1 MKTEDL
7 HKNKTSS
14 KRSSR
19 LGLIKQLIVLALI
32 PALIVGGFMAILLY
46 REFDAKK
53 QAEQIKSIA
62 DYMVVANQL
71 VHQLQR
77 ECGASAG
84 FVASN
89 GSSMKDTMIKQR
101 LITDKYRKVM
111 DNDTKSLDMAT
122 LGYKFARRANASLIK
137 LWKLPSIR
145 EQITSLSIE
154 TNKSKELYTE
164 IIDDILGTFQ
174 EASVIIKNS
183 ELSFPFTACVNL
195 IMAKEMASHER
206 AIMTGFAAE
215 DKSVT
220 QSDMQAW
227 MRVSKG
233 QDALLSAFK
242 YQITD
247 EMLKEFHTKMSE
259 ANIKIVMDIR
269 RQISENFVN
278 GNFGLKPEFVF
289 NASTGLIND
298 LKKVEDAQLQEILKE
313 ATALSSE
320 KTVSVIVFSGL
331 TGCSAIAMFVLCFFI
346 ARSITRPI
354 TTLSKVAKSVAE
366 GELNHDIE
374 IKSGGEIGELANS
387 FNDMISN
394 LRLTVEKNEIHN
406 WLKTGQMELNV
417 RMQGEQDIETL
428 GRNIIGHL
436 TEYLNAQIG
445 ILYMADNDSRL
456 KVIGSYAYVQQKNAP
471 SEFMPGE
478 GLVGQAALEKKHI
491 LLTNCPDDSFNINSG
506 LVDTTPKHIL
516 IFPLLLNH
524 TVRGVVELGSFHEFP
539 DIYLTFL
546 DQVAE
551 GIAIALNTVVSRNRT
566 EVLLEQTQQ
575 QAEELQ
581 AREEALRQSNEEL
594 EENAIALKE
603 SESRLQ
609 AQQDELRQINE
620 EIEEQKE
627 SVERKN
633 KDLKEARK
641 IIEERAHDLE
651 QSSKYKSEFLAN
663 MSHELRTPLNSI
675 LLLSKLLSDN
685 KDGSL
690 SEDQVESILSINS
703 SGNDLLELI
712 NDVLDL
718 SKVEAGKMDL
728 QIEDMYLQDFCNN
741 IKRNFRHVAKDNGI
755 SLNIEITDEL
765 PELIRTD
772 EQRVEQIVKNFL
784 SNAFKFTS
792 EGSVSLKISRPDEL
806 SDDAMD
812 LSNSKL
818 DPTKTVLFSVIDTG
832 IGIPEEKQ
840 RVIFEAFKQADGTT
854 SRKYGGTGLGLSIS
868 KELSELLKGKIH
880 MKSAHGKGSTFTLY
894 LPEEY
899 EPENKTVEEVSTPLI
914 VATEPETY
922 SSKKTEKEGNLQ
934 IIEANIKDDRKTI
947 SEEDKSILLI
957 EDDPVFLKILRDL
970 TRENGFKCLV
980 AGDGETGLQFA
991 DYYKPSG
998 IILDL
1003 NLPGI
1008 NGWTV
1013 MARLKDNPETRH
1025 IPVHFISASDNKFD
1039 ALKMGA
1045 IDFVT
1050 KPVSQEAIEQVFD
1063 KFNKIISKPVK
1074 DLLVVEDN
1082 QEQAEIISSIIGSG
1096 DVRTTTVSTAME
1108 AYNNVLTEKFDCM
1121 VLDINLPD
1129 ISGIELL
1136 NKIRKNEEIFQLP
1149 VIVYTGR
1156 ELTNEENKII
1166 DEYAATTI
1174 TKGAGSHRKLL
1185 DETTLFLHRVE
1196 ANLPETQQKLLRMIH
1211 DKEAVLSGKT
1221 ILVVDD
1227 DMRNVFSIKKVLEGK
1242 GMKIVIGKNGK
1253 EGLECLNNNPDINLI
1268 LMDIMMP
1275 EMDGYTAM
1283 GEIRKQDRFKKLPI
1297 IALTAKAMKGDRS
1310 KCIEAGANDYLAKP
1324 FDIERLFS
1332 MLRVWLY

>member
-1 MKTEDL
+1 MKNEGL
-7 HKNKTSS
+7 SKNQKGSKQSS
-14 KRSSR
+14 G

-32 PALIVGGFMAILLY
+32 PALIVGGFMAILLL

-53 QAEQIKSIA
+53 QADQIKSIA
-62 DYMVVANQL
+62 DYMVVANQV

-77 ECGASAG
+77 ERGASAG
-84 FVASN
+84 YIASS
-89 GSSMKDTMIKQR
+89 GSSMKETMKRQR
-101 LITDKYRKVM
+101 LLSDKYYNVM
-111 DNDTKSLDMAT
+111 DNDTKSLDMVK
-122 LGYKFARRANASLIK
+122 LGYKFARRANDSSRK

-145 EQITSLSIE
+145 EKITSLSIGNNE
-154 TNKSKELYTE
+154 SNELYAE

-174 EASVIIKNS
+174 EASVIIKDS
-183 ELSFPFTACVNL
+183 VLSFPFTACVNL
-195 IMAKEMASHER
+195 IMVKEMASSEM
-206 AIMTGFAAE
+206 AIMTGFVAE
-215 DKSVT
+215 NKPVT
-220 QSDMQAW
+220 QSEMHAW

-233 QDALLSAFK
+233 QEALLAAFK
-242 YQITD
+242 YQITED
-247 EMLKEFHTKMSE
+247 MLKEFRAKMSE
-259 ANIKIVMDIR
+259 SNSKAVMDIR
-269 RQISENFVN
+269 KQISENLAN

-289 NASTGLIND
+289 SAVTERIDD
-298 LKKVEDAQLQEILKE
+298 LKRVEDAQLQEILKE
-313 ATALSSE
+313 ATTLSS
-320 KTVSVIVFSGL
+320 KKMISVIIYSGL
-331 TGCSAIAMFVLCFFI
+331 TGGSAIAMFILCFFI
-346 ARSITRPI
+346 ARSITKPI
-354 TTLSKVAKSVAE
+354 TTLSKAARSVAE
-366 GELNHDIE
+366 GELDHNIE
-374 IKSGGEIGELANS
+374 IKSGGEIGELADS

-394 LRLTVEKNEIHN
+394 LRLTTEKNDTHN

-417 RMQGEQDIETL
+417 KMRGEQDIETL
-428 GRNIIGHL
+428 GRNIIGYL
-436 TEYLNAQIG
+436 TEYLNAQVG
-445 ILYMADNDSRL
+445 ILYMSGNDSRL
-456 KVIGSYAYVQQKNAP
+456 KQIGSYAYAQRKNTP
-471 SEFMPGE
+471 NEFMPGE
-478 GLVGQAALEKKHI
+478 GLVGQAASGKKHI
-491 LLTNCPDDSFNINSG
+491 LLTNCPDDSININSG
-506 LVDTTPKHIL
+506 IVKATPKHIL
-516 IFPLLLNH
+516 IFPLILNNE
-524 TVRGVVELGSFHEFP
+524 VRGVAELGSFLEFQ
-539 DIYLTFL
+539 DVHLTFL

-551 GIAIALNTVVSRNRT
+551 SIAIALNTVLSRNNT
-566 EVLLEQTQQ
+566 EILLEQTQQ

-609 AQQDELRQINE
+609 AQQEELRQTNE

-627 SVERKN
+627 YVEKKN
-633 KDLKEARK
+633 KELKAARNT
-641 IIEERAHDLE
+641 IEERAQELE

-675 LLLSKLLSDN
+675 LLLSRLLGDN

-690 SEDQVESILSINS
+690 SEDQVESVQSINS

-718 SKVEAGKMDL
+718 SKVESGKMDL
-728 QIEDMYLQDFCNN
+728 QIEDMYLKDFCNN
-741 IKRNFRHVAKDNGI
+741 IKRNFQHVAKENGI
-755 SLNIEITDEL
+755 SLNIEIEDGL
-765 PELIRTD
+765 PEHIRTD

-792 EGSVSLKISRPDEL
+792 EGSVSLQISRSNEL
-806 SDDAMD
+806 SGSAID
-812 LSNSKL
+812 LSNGKL
-818 DPTKTVLFSVIDTG
+818 DQAKTVLFSVIDTG

-840 RVIFEAFKQADGTT
+840 RVIFEAFQQADGST

-868 KELSELLKGKIH
+868 KELSGLLNGKIH
-880 MKSAHGKGSTFTLY
+880 MTSTHGKGSTFALY
-894 LPEEY
+894 LPETFES
-899 EPENKTVEEVSTPLI
+899 ETKTVETSPIQSSVN
-914 VATEPETY
+914 TEPETY
-922 SSKKTEKEGNLQ
+922 VSKKPKKQDSRKE
-934 IIEANIKDDRKTI
+934 IEENIKDDRKTI
-947 SEEDKSILLI
+947 SEEDKSILII

-970 TRENGFKCLV
+970 TREHGFKCLV

-1013 MARLKDNPETRH
+1013 MSRLKDNPESRH

-1045 IDFVT
+1045 IDYVT
-1050 KPVSQEAIEQVFD
+1050 KPVSPEVIDQVFE

-1082 QEQAEIISSIIGSG
+1082 PEQAELISSIIGSG
-1096 DVRTTTVSTAME
+1096 DVKITAVSTATE
-1108 AYNNVLTEKFDCM
+1108 AYEQILTGKFDCM
-1121 VLDINLPD
+1121 VLDISLPD
-1129 ISGIELL
+1129 MSGIELL
-1136 NKIRKNEEIFQLP
+1136 NKVRKNDELFQLP

-1156 ELTNEENKII
+1156 DLTNEEKRII

-1174 TKGAGSHRKLL
+1174 IKGSGSHRKLL

-1196 ANLPETQQKLLRMIH
+1196 ANLPETQRKLLRMIH
-1211 DKEAVLSGKT
+1211 DKEAVLSGKK

-1227 DMRNVFSIKKVLEGK
+1227 DMRNVFSIKKVLEDK
-1242 GMKIVIGKNGK
+1242 GIEIVIGKNGK
-1253 EGLECLNNNPDINLI
+1253 EGLTCLNDNPDIHLV

-1275 EMDGYTAM
+1275 EMDGYTAI
-1283 GEIRKQDRFKKLPI
+1283 GEIRKQERFKNLPV

-1324 FDIERLFS
+1324 FDIDRLFS

>member
-1 MKTEDL
+1 MKNDGLRKKQKE
-7 HKNKTSS
+7 S
-14 KRSSR
+14 KRSSG

-62 DYMVVANQL
+62 DYMVVANQV

-77 ECGASAG
+77 ERGASAG
-84 FVASN
+84 YIASN
-89 GSSMKDTMIKQR
+89 GSDMKEAMKKQR
-101 LITDKYRKVM
+101 ILTDRYYTVM
-111 DNDTKSLDMAT
+111 DKETKSLNMAE
-122 LGYKFARRANASLIK
+122 LGYKFARHVNASLRK
-137 LWKLPSIR
+137 LWQLPPIR
-145 EQITSLSIE
+145 EKITSLSIE
-154 TNKSKELYTE
+154 NSKSNELYSE
-164 IIDDILGTFQ
+164 IIDDIIGTFQ

-195 IMAKEMASHER
+195 IMVKEMASSER
-206 AIMTGFAAE
+206 AIMIGFVAE
-215 DKSVT
+215 DKPVT
-220 QSDMQAW
+220 QSEMHAW
-227 MRVSKG
+227 MQVSKG
-233 QDALLSAFK
+233 QDALLAVFK
-242 YQITD
+242 YQIT
-247 EMLKEFHTKMSE
+247 EKIRNEFLTKMSE
-259 ANIKIVMDIR
+259 SNIKAVMDIR
-269 RQISENFVN
+269 KQISKNLAN

-289 NASTGLIND
+289 AAVTGRIDD
-298 LKKVEDAQLQEILKE
+298 LKRVEDAQLQEILKE

-320 KTVSVIVFSGL
+320 KMISVIIYSGL
-331 TGCSAIAMFVLCFFI
+331 TGGSAIAMFILCFFI
-346 ARSITRPI
+346 ARSITKPI
-354 TTLSKVAKSVAE
+354 TTLSTAARSVAE
-366 GELNHDIE
+366 GELDHSIE
-374 IKSGGEIGELANS
+374 IKSGGEIGELADS

-394 LRLTVEKNEIHN
+394 LRLTMEKNDTHN

-417 RMQGEQDIETL
+417 KMRGEQDIETL
-428 GRNIIGHL
+428 GRNIIGYL

-445 ILYMADNDSRL
+445 ILYMSDNDSRL
-456 KVIGSYAYVQQKNAP
+456 KLIGSYAYVQQKNAP
-471 SEFMPGE
+471 NEFMPGE
-478 GLVGQAALEKKHI
+478 GLVGQAALGKKHI
-491 LLTNCPDDSFNINSG
+491 LLTNCPDDSININSG
-506 LVDTTPKHIL
+506 IVEAIPKNIL
-516 IFPLLLNH
+516 IFPLILNN
-524 TVRGVVELGSFHEFP
+524 TVRGVVELGSFHEFH
-539 DIYLTFL
+539 DIHLTFL
-546 DQVAE
+546 DQIAE
-551 GIAIALNTVVSRNRT
+551 GIAIVLNTVISRSRT
-566 EVLLEQTQQ
+566 EILLEQTQQ
-575 QAEELQ
+575 QSEELQ

-609 AQQDELRQINE
+609 TQQEELRQTNE
-620 EIEEQKE
+620 ELEEQKE
-627 SVERKN
+627 YVEKKN
-633 KDLKEARK
+633 KELKNARK
-641 IIEERAHDLE
+641 IIEERAQDLE

-675 LLLSKLLSDN
+675 LLLSRLLGDN

-690 SEDQVESILSINS
+690 SEDQVESVLSINS

-712 NDVLDL
+712 NDVLDI

-741 IKRNFRHVAKDNGI
+741 IKRNFQHVAKENGI
-755 SLNIEITDEL
+755 SFNIEIADGL
-765 PELIRTD
+765 PEHIRTD

-792 EGSVSLKISRPDEL
+792 EGSVTLQISRPNEL
-806 SDDAMD
+806 SGKAKD
-812 LSNSKL
+812 LSESKL
-818 DPTKTVLFSVIDTG
+818 DQTKTILFSVIDTG

-840 RVIFEAFKQADGTT
+840 KVIFEAFKQADGST

-868 KELSELLKGKIH
+868 KEFSRLLNGKIH
-880 MKSAHGKGSTFTLY
+880 MTSTHGKGSTFALH
-894 LPEEY
+894 LPETFES
-899 EPENKTVEEVSTPLI
+899 EAKTIEKSSAPSSVE
-914 VATEPETY
+914 TETDI
-922 SSKKTEKEGNLQ
+922 SKKSEKQNNRRE
-934 IIEANIKDDRKTI
+934 IEENIKDDRKTI
-947 SEEDKSILLI
+947 SAEDKSILII
-957 EDDPVFLKILRDL
+957 EDDPVFLKIIRDL
-970 TRENGFKCLV
+970 TREHGFKCLV

-1013 MARLKDNPETRH
+1013 MSRLKDNPESRH

-1045 IDFVT
+1045 IDYVT
-1050 KPVSQEAIEQVFD
+1050 KPVSPEVIDQVFK
-1063 KFNKIISKPVK
+1063 KFTKIISKPVK

-1082 QEQAEIISSIIGSG
+1082 PEQAEVISSIIGSG
-1096 DVRTTTVSTAME
+1096 DVKTTTVSTAME
-1108 AYNNVLTEKFDCM
+1108 AYDHILTGKFDCM

-1129 ISGIELL
+1129 MSGIELL

-1156 ELTNEENKII
+1156 NLTNEEKKII

-1196 ANLPETQQKLLRMIH
+1196 ADLPETQQKLLRMIH
-1211 DKEAVLSGKT
+1211 DREAVLSGKK

-1227 DMRNVFSIKKVLEGK
+1227 DMRNVFSIKKVLEDK
-1242 GMKIVIGKNGK
+1242 GIHIVIGKNGK
-1253 EGLECLNNNPDINLI
+1253 EGLTCLNNNPDIHLV

-1275 EMDGYTAM
+1275 EMDGYTAI
-1283 GEIRKQDRFKKLPI
+1283 GEIRKQDRFKNLPI

-1324 FDIERLFS
+1324 FDIDRLFS

>member
-1 MKTEDL
+1 MKNDGLRKKQKE
-7 HKNKTSS
+7 S
-14 KRSSR
+14 KRSSG
-19 LGLIKQLIVLALI
+19 LGLIKQLFVLALI

-53 QAEQIKSIA
+53 QAEQVKSIA
-62 DYMVVANQL
+62 DYMIVANQV

-77 ECGASAG
+77 ERGTSAG
-84 FVASN
+84 YIASS
-89 GSSMKDTMIKQR
+89 GSSMKEAMMKQR
-101 LITDKYRKVM
+101 LLTDKYYKAM
-111 DNDTKSLDMAT
+111 DKDTKTLDMAK
-122 LGYKFARRANASLIK
+122 LGYKFARRANASSRK

-145 EQITSLSIE
+145 EKITSLSIE
-154 TNKSKELYTE
+154 NNESNELYSE
-164 IIDDILGTFQ
+164 IIDDIIGTFQ
-174 EASVIIKNS
+174 EASVIIKDS
-183 ELSFPFTACVNL
+183 ELSFPFTACINI
-195 IMAKEMASHER
+195 IMAKEMAGKER
-206 AIMTGFAAE
+206 AIMTGFVA
-215 DKSVT
+215 KNKPVT
-220 QSDMQAW
+220 QSEMHAW

-233 QDALLSAFK
+233 QEALLTVFK
-242 YQITD
+242 YQITED
-247 EMLKEFHTKMSE
+247 MLKEFRTKMSE
-259 ANIKIVMDIR
+259 AHSKAVMDIR
-269 RQISENFVN
+269 KQISDNLTN
-278 GNFGLKPEFVF
+278 GNFGLKPELVF
-289 NASTGLIND
+289 SAITGRIND

-313 ATALSSE
+313 ATTLSAE
-320 KTVSVIVFSGL
+320 KMISVIIYSGL
-331 TGCSAIAMFVLCFFI
+331 TGGSAIAMFILCFFI
-346 ARSITRPI
+346 ARSITKPI
-354 TTLSKVAKSVAE
+354 TTISKAASSVAE
-366 GELNHDIE
+366 GDLDHNIE
-374 IKSGGEIGELANS
+374 IKSGGEIGELADS

-394 LRLTVEKNEIHN
+394 LRLTTEKNDTHN

-428 GRNIIGHL
+428 GKNIIGYL
-436 TEYLNAQIG
+436 TEYLNAQVG
-445 ILYMADNDSRL
+445 ILYMSGNDKRL
-456 KVIGSYAYVQQKNAP
+456 KLIGSYAYVQRENIP
-471 SEFMPGE
+471 NEFMPGE

-491 LLTNCPDDSFNINSG
+491 LLTNYPDDSIKINSG
-506 LVDTTPKHIL
+506 LVNVAPKHIL
-516 IFPLLLNH
+516 IFPLILNNE
-524 TVRGVVELGSFHEFP
+524 VRGVVELGSLYEFP
-539 DIYLTFL
+539 DIHLTFL

-551 GIAIALNTVVSRNRT
+551 GIAIALNTVISRNST

-575 QAEELQ
+575 QTEELQ
-581 AREEALRQSNEEL
+581 AREEALRQNNEEL

-609 AQQDELRQINE
+609 AQQEELRQTNE
-620 EIEEQKE
+620 ELEEQKE
-627 SVERKN
+627 YVEKKN
-633 KDLKEARK
+633 KDLKNARK
-641 IIEERAHDLE
+641 IIEERALDLE

-675 LLLSKLLSDN
+675 LLLSRLLGDN

-690 SEDQVESILSINS
+690 SEDQVESVLSINS
-703 SGNDLLELI
+703 SGSDLLELI

-741 IKRNFRHVAKDNGI
+741 IKRNFQHVAKENGI
-755 SLNIEITDEL
+755 SLNIEISDGL
-765 PELIRTD
+765 PEHIRTD

-792 EGSVSLKISRPDEL
+792 EGSVTLQISRPNEL
-806 SDDAMD
+806 SGNAID
-812 LSNSKL
+812 LSESKS
-818 DPTKTVLFSVIDTG
+818 DQTKTVLFSVIDTG

-840 RVIFEAFKQADGTT
+840 NVIFEAFKQADGST

-868 KELSELLKGKIH
+868 KELSGLLNGKIN
-880 MKSAHGKGSTFTLY
+880 MTSTHGKGSTFTLY
-894 LPEEY
+894 LPETFES
-899 EPENKTVEEVSTPLI
+899 ETKVVEKNPVPSS
-914 VATEPETY
+914 VGTEPETAI
-922 SSKKTEKEGNLQ
+922 SKESVKQDNRRE
-934 IIEANIKDDRKTI
+934 IEENIKDDRKTI
-947 SEEDKSILLI
+947 SAEDKSILII

-970 TRENGFKCLV
+970 TREHGFKCLV

-1008 NGWTV
+1008 SGWTV
-1013 MARLKDNPETRH
+1013 MSRLKDNPESRH

-1045 IDFVT
+1045 IDYVT
-1050 KPVSQEAIEQVFD
+1050 KPVSPEVIDQVFE

-1082 QEQAEIISSIIGSG
+1082 PEQAELISSIIGSG
-1096 DVRTTTVSTAME
+1096 DVKTTAVATATE
-1108 AYNNVLTEKFDCM
+1108 AYDQILTGKFDCM
-1121 VLDINLPD
+1121 VLDISLPD
-1129 ISGIELL
+1129 MSGIELL

-1156 ELTNEENKII
+1156 DLTNEEKKII

-1174 TKGAGSHRKLL
+1174 IKGTGSHRKLL

-1196 ANLPETQQKLLRMIH
+1196 ADLPETQQKLLRMIH
-1211 DKEAVLSGKT
+1211 DKEAVLSGKK

-1227 DMRNVFSIKKVLEGK
+1227 DMRNVFSIKKVLEDK

-1253 EGLECLNNNPDINLI
+1253 EGLTCLNDNPDIHLV

-1275 EMDGYTAM
+1275 EMDGYTAI
-1283 GEIRKQDRFKKLPI
+1283 GEIRKQERFKTLPI

-1324 FDIERLFS
+1324 FDIDRLFS

>member
-1 MKTEDL
+1 MKNEGL
-7 HKNKTSS
+7 SKNQKGSKQSS
-14 KRSSR
+14 G

-32 PALIVGGFMAILLY
+32 PALIVGGFMAILLL

-53 QAEQIKSIA
+53 QADQIKSIA
-62 DYMVVANQL
+62 DYMVVANQV

-77 ECGASAG
+77 ERGASAG
-84 FVASN
+84 YIASN
-89 GSSMKDTMIKQR
+89 GSSMKETMKRQR
-101 LITDKYRKVM
+101 LLSDKYYNVM
-111 DNDTKSLDMAT
+111 DNDTKSLDMVK
-122 LGYKFARRANASLIK
+122 LGYKFARRANDSSRK

-145 EQITSLSIE
+145 EKITSLSIGNNE
-154 TNKSKELYTE
+154 SNELYAE

-174 EASVIIKNS
+174 EASVIIKDS
-183 ELSFPFTACVNL
+183 VLSFPFTACVNL
-195 IMAKEMASHER
+195 IMVKEMASSEM
-206 AIMTGFAAE
+206 AIMTGFVAE
-215 DKSVT
+215 NKPVT
-220 QSDMQAW
+220 QSEMHAW

-233 QDALLSAFK
+233 QEALLAAFK
-242 YQITD
+242 YQITED
-247 EMLKEFHTKMSE
+247 MLKEFRAKMSE
-259 ANIKIVMDIR
+259 SNSKAVMDIR
-269 RQISENFVN
+269 KQISENLAN

-289 NASTGLIND
+289 SAVTERIDD
-298 LKKVEDAQLQEILKE
+298 LKRVEDAQLQEILKE
-313 ATALSSE
+313 ATTLSS
-320 KTVSVIVFSGL
+320 KKMISVIIYSGL
-331 TGCSAIAMFVLCFFI
+331 TGGSAIAMFILCFFI
-346 ARSITRPI
+346 ARSITKPI
-354 TTLSKVAKSVAE
+354 TTLSKAARSVAE
-366 GELNHDIE
+366 GELDHNIE
-374 IKSGGEIGELANS
+374 IKSGGEIGELADS

-394 LRLTVEKNEIHN
+394 LRLTTEKNDTHN

-417 RMQGEQDIETL
+417 KMRGEQDIETL
-428 GRNIIGHL
+428 GRNIIGYL
-436 TEYLNAQIG
+436 TEYLNAQVG
-445 ILYMADNDSRL
+445 ILYMSGNDSRL
-456 KVIGSYAYVQQKNAP
+456 KQIGSYAYAQRKNTP
-471 SEFMPGE
+471 NEFMPGE
-478 GLVGQAALEKKHI
+478 GLVGQAASGKKHI
-491 LLTNCPDDSFNINSG
+491 LLTNCPDDSININSG
-506 LVDTTPKHIL
+506 IVKATPKHIL
-516 IFPLLLNH
+516 IFPLILNNE
-524 TVRGVVELGSFHEFP
+524 VRGVAELGSFLEFQ
-539 DIYLTFL
+539 DVHLTFL

-551 GIAIALNTVVSRNRT
+551 SISIALNTVISRNNT
-566 EVLLEQTQQ
+566 EILLEQTQQ

-609 AQQDELRQINE
+609 AQQEELRQINE

-627 SVERKN
+627 YVEKKN
-633 KDLKEARK
+633 KDLKAARK
-641 IIEERAHDLE
+641 TIEERAQDLE

-675 LLLSKLLSDN
+675 LLLSRLLGDN

-690 SEDQVESILSINS
+690 SEDQVESVVSINS

-728 QIEDMYLQDFCNN
+728 QIEDMYLKDFCKN
-741 IKRNFRHVAKDNGI
+741 IKRNFQHVAKENGI
-755 SLNIEITDEL
+755 SLNIEIADGL

-772 EQRVEQIVKNFL
+772 EQRVEQIIKNFL

-792 EGSVSLKISRPDEL
+792 EGSVSLQISRPNEL
-806 SDDAMD
+806 SGNTTD
-812 LSNSKL
+812 LSKDNS
-818 DPTKTVLFSVIDTG
+818 DQTKMILFSVIDTG

-840 RVIFEAFKQADGTT
+840 RVIFEAFKQADGST

-868 KELSELLKGKIH
+868 KELTGLLNGKIH
-880 MKSAHGKGSTFTLY
+880 MTSTHGKGSTFALS
-894 LPEEY
+894 LPETFEA
-899 EPENKTVEEVSTPLI
+899 ETKTVEASPVPSSVKAEAYI
-914 VATEPETY
+914 
-922 SSKKTEKEGNLQ
+922 SKKSEKPDSRRE
-934 IIEANIKDDRKTI
+934 IDEHIKDDRKTI
-947 SEEDKSILLI
+947 SEEDKSILII

-970 TRENGFKCLV
+970 TREHGFKCLV

-1013 MARLKDNPETRH
+1013 MSRLKDNPESRH

-1045 IDFVT
+1045 IDYVT
-1050 KPVSQEAIEQVFD
+1050 KPVSPEVIDQVFE

-1082 QEQAEIISSIIGSG
+1082 PEQAELISSIIGSG
-1096 DVRTTTVSTAME
+1096 DVKITAVSTATE
-1108 AYNNVLTEKFDCM
+1108 AYEQILTGKFDCM
-1121 VLDINLPD
+1121 VLDISLPD
-1129 ISGIELL
+1129 MSGIELL
-1136 NKIRKNEEIFQLP
+1136 NKVRKNDELFQLP

-1156 ELTNEENKII
+1156 DLTNEEKRII

-1174 TKGAGSHRKLL
+1174 IKGSGSHRKLL

-1196 ANLPETQQKLLRMIH
+1196 ANLPETQRKLLRMIH
-1211 DKEAVLSGKT
+1211 DKEAVLSGKK

-1227 DMRNVFSIKKVLEGK
+1227 DMRNVFSIKKVLEDK
-1242 GMKIVIGKNGK
+1242 GIEIVIGKNGK
-1253 EGLECLNNNPDINLI
+1253 EGLTCLNDNPDIHLV

-1275 EMDGYTAM
+1275 EMDGYTAI
-1283 GEIRKQDRFKKLPI
+1283 GEIRKQERFKNLPV

-1324 FDIERLFS
+1324 FDIDRLFS

>member
-1 MKTEDL
+1 MKDEGLT
-7 HKNKTSS
+7 KKQKKPKQSS
-14 KRSSR
+14 GS
-19 LGLIKQLIVLALI
+19 GLIKQLLTLALI
-32 PALIVGGFMAILLY
+32 PALMVGGFMAILLL
-46 REFDAKK
+46 RESDAKK

-62 DYMVVANQL
+62 DYMVVANQV

-77 ECGASAG
+77 ERGTSAG
-84 FVASN
+84 YLASS
-89 GSSMKDTMIKQR
+89 GSRMKALMKKQR
-101 LITDKYRKVM
+101 LLTDRYYNVM
-111 DNDTKSLDMAT
+111 DNYTKTLDMAK
-122 LGYKFARRANASLIK
+122 LGYKFARRANDSSRK
-137 LWKLPSIR
+137 LWKLSSIR
-145 EQITSLSIE
+145 EKITSLSIE
-154 TNKSKELYTE
+154 NNESNKLYTE

-174 EASVIIKNS
+174 EASVIIKDS

-195 IMAKEMASHER
+195 IMAKEMAGKER
-206 AIMTGFAAE
+206 AIITGFVAGN
-215 DKSVT
+215 KPPT
-220 QSDMQAW
+220 QSEIHNW
-227 MRVSKG
+227 MLVSKG
-233 QDALLSAFK
+233 QEALLSVFK
-242 YQITD
+242 YQIT
-247 EMLKEFHTKMSE
+247 EKIRNEFQIKMRE
-259 ANIKIVMDIR
+259 ANIKAVINLR
-269 RQISENFVN
+269 EQISKNLAS
-278 GNFGLKPEFVF
+278 GNFGWKPELAF
-289 NASTGLIND
+289 ATTTGRIND

-320 KTVSVIVFSGL
+320 KTISVIIYSGL
-331 TGCSAIAMFVLCFFI
+331 TGGSAIAMFILCFLV
-346 ARSITRPI
+346 ARSITKPI
-354 TTLSKVAKSVAE
+354 TILSRAARSVAG
-366 GELNHDIE
+366 GELNHNIK
-374 IKSGGEIGELANS
+374 IKSGGEIGELTDS

-394 LRLTVEKNEIHN
+394 LRLTMEKNDTHN

-417 RMQGEQDIETL
+417 KMQGKQDIETL
-428 GRNIIGHL
+428 GNNIIGHL
-436 TEYLNAQIG
+436 TEYLNAQVG
-445 ILYMADNDSRL
+445 ILYMSDTDNCL
-456 KVIGSYAYVQQKNAP
+456 KPIGSYAYVQRKNTP
-471 SEFMPGE
+471 NEFMPGE
-478 GLVGQAALEKKHI
+478 GLVGQAASEKKHI
-491 LLTNCPDDSFNINSG
+491 LLTNYPDDSININSG
-506 LVDTTPKHIL
+506 LVEATPKQVL
-516 IFPLLLNH
+516 IFPLILNNR
-524 TVRGVVELGSFHEFP
+524 VKGVVELGSFLEFQ
-539 DIYLTFL
+539 DIHLTFL
-546 DQVAE
+546 GQVAD
-551 GIAIALNTVVSRNRT
+551 GIAIALNTVISRNNT
-566 EVLLEQTQQ
+566 EILLEQTQQ

-609 AQQDELRQINE
+609 AQQEELRQSNE
-620 EIEEQKE
+620 ELEEQKE
-627 SVERKN
+627 YVEKKN
-633 KDLKEARK
+633 RDLKAAQN
-641 IIEERAHDLE
+641 IIEERAQELE

-675 LLLSKLLSDN
+675 LLLSRLLGDN

-690 SEDQVESILSINS
+690 SEDQVESVKSINS

-741 IKRNFRHVAKDNGI
+741 IKRNFQHVAKENGI
-755 SLNIEITDEL
+755 SLNIEIADGL
-765 PELIRTD
+765 PEHISTD

-792 EGSVSLKISRPDEL
+792 EGSVSLQIGRPNKL
-806 SDDAMD
+806 SDGAIGF
-812 LSNSKL
+812 SKSKL
-818 DPTKTVLFSVIDTG
+818 DQSKTVLFSVIDTG

-840 RVIFEAFKQADGTT
+840 RVIFEAFKQADGST

-868 KELSELLKGKIH
+868 KELSVLLKGKIH
-880 MKSAHGKGSTFTLY
+880 MTSTHGKGSTFALY
-894 LPEEY
+894 LPETFES
-899 EPENKTVEEVSTPLI
+899 EIQTDEKSQVLSDVK
-914 VATEPETY
+914 TEPETNI
-922 SSKKTEKEGNLQ
+922 SKEPEKPDNRKE
-934 IIEANIKDDRKTI
+934 IEENIKDDRKTI
-947 SEEDKSILLI
+947 SEEDKSILII

-970 TRENGFKCLV
+970 SREHGFKCLV

-1013 MARLKDNPETRH
+1013 MSRLKDNPESRH
-1025 IPVHFISASDNKFD
+1025 IPVHFISGSDHKFD

-1045 IDFVT
+1045 IDYVT
-1050 KPVSQEAIEQVFD
+1050 KPVSPEVIDQVFK

-1082 QEQAEIISSIIGSG
+1082 PEQAEVISSIIGSG
-1096 DVRTTTVSTAME
+1096 DVKTTAVSTAKE
-1108 AYNNVLTEKFDCM
+1108 AYDQILTEKFDCM

-1129 ISGIELL
+1129 MSGIELL
-1136 NKIRKNEEIFQLP
+1136 NKIRKNDELFQLP

-1156 ELTNEENKII
+1156 DLTNEENKII
-1166 DEYAATTI
+1166 DEYAAKTI

-1185 DETTLFLHRVE
+1185 DETTLFLHRIE

-1211 DKEAVLSGKT
+1211 DKEAVLSGKK

-1227 DMRNVFSIKKVLEGK
+1227 DMRNVFSIKKVLEDK
-1242 GMKIVIGKNGK
+1242 GIEIVIGKNGK
-1253 EGLECLNNNPDINLI
+1253 EGLTCLNDNPDVSLV

-1275 EMDGYTAM
+1275 EMDGYTAI
-1283 GEIRKQDRFKKLPI
+1283 GEIRKQDRFKALPV

-1324 FDIERLFS
+1324 FDIDRLFS